1 MRMLYEVNRLL
12 LTQGQRFHIEQMIK
26 AFEACYKMGKR
37 PYHENMFLCYRLER
51 LRKSGVI
58 SDQQQNHCRQLVM
71 RALDGCATLNLW
83 WVVRNPN
90 NHTSEMP
97 NHYRQLWL
105 KQIIKDLRWL
115 LA

>member
-1 MRMLYEVNRLL
+1 MRTVYEVNRLL

-26 AFEACYKMGKR
+26 AFEACYEMGKR
-37 PYHENMFLCYRLER
+37 PGDDRIFICYRLER

-71 RALDGCATLNLW
+71 RALDSCPTLNVW
-83 WVVRNPN
+83 WAVRNPN
-90 NHTSEMP
+90 KHSYEMP
-97 NHYRQLWL
+97 RHYRQLWL